1 MNDPLRIQWY
11 STGQE
16 IPFDAGDLP
25 MFTAYQVVAQV
36 GEYDGEM
43 VYAAEKHDFTEWGP
57 KQWTAD
63 NKRIRFVRK
72 SFLDTLKA
80 ESPADTI
87 FDMQTV
93 EERDGAAGS

>member
-63 NKRIRFVRK
+63 NKSVNLHARLTHSEIELHPIYDPENAR
-72 SFLDTLKA
+72 
-80 ESPADTI
+80 TI
-87 FDMQTV
+87 QYIS
-93 EERDGAAGS
+93 RS